1 MSSHK
6 DLVTDL
12 QLEVVSLRRALNQ
25 AQAELAKTNTSAA
38 KPPVEPDSEVA
49 RQLKGERTKNA
60 NLRSRLADMK
70 RWYEQEL
77 LRNGKMPLNTA
88 RAILRRQREPYRS
101 NLLRLRSGAAPPD
114 TSECTCASGW
124 IPATLF
130 ACPA

>member
-38 KPPVEPDSEVA
+38 KPPKPPVEPDSEVA

-70 RWYEQEL
+70 RWYEQDL

-88 RAILRRQREPYRS
+88 RR
-101 NLLRLRSGAAPPD
+101 NLETTTRTVSQ
-114 TSECTCASGW
+114 
-124 IPATLF
+124 
-130 ACPA
+130 